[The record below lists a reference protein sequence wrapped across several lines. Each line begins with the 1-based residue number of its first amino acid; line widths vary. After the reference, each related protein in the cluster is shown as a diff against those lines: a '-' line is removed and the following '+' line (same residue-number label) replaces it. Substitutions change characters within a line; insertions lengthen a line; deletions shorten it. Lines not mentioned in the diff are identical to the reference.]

1 MARFFVYRGPS
12 ERRWALSTVI
22 EFVVAL
28 LAIIVGAAF
37 FTNAIEILGGRLG
50 LRQGAVGSLL
60 AAVGTALPESMIA
73 IVAILEPALTGEASE
88 EGALIGIGAILG
100 APLMLATDRRHI
112 CTQSNL
118 CAPGCVTR

>member
-1 MARFFVYRGPS
+1 M
-12 ERRWALSTVI
+12 LTTI

-28 LAIIVGAAF
+28 VAILLGSAF

-73 IVAILEPALTGEASE
+73 VVAILTGEAAE
-88 EGALIGIGAILG
+88 EGAL
-100 APLMLATDRRHI
+100 
-112 CTQSNL
+112 
-118 CAPGCVTR
+118 